1 MHHERFESLPDPML
15 RTPIERKSNF
25 ALPYLDSSWP
35 SDPLSPSFFPSPT
48 PARATQIFL
57 ALILRVASPGK
68 IT

>member
-1 MHHERFESLPDPML
+1 MHHERLESLPDPML
-15 RTPIERKSNF
+15 RTPIERNATS
-25 ALPYLDSSWP
+25 ALPYLDSFWP

-57 ALILRVASPGK
+57 ALILRVASPEQ